1 MKSFKWRGIPVN
13 LPSTYNEW
21 LFFSILTV
29 GSVIF
34 SIVILVFGI
43 NKA

>member
-1 MKSFKWRGIPVN
+1 MKSFKWKGIPVN

-34 SIVILVFGI
+34 SIVILIFSI
-43 NKA
+43 KKD